1 MEKEILIV
9 LGSPNSPN
17 GELSNISKS
26 RLDYCASIYS
36 KGKKLLC
43 TGGWGKHFN
52 VSKEAHAA
60 IAKKY
65 LVKMGVSKNDFLK
78 FALSENT
85 VDDAVKVKASLS
97 KFSEASLTI
106 ITSDYH
112 LERVKLVFNEVL
124 EVFKLNYI
132 GVQSDLEE
140 KQMTQL
146 LAHERKAIELILK
159 NRLYY

>member
-1 MEKEILIV
+1 MEEEILIV
-9 LGSPNSPN
+9 LGSPNSPK

-26 RLDYCASIYS
+26 RLDYCASMYS
-36 KGKKLLC
+36 IGKKILC

-65 LVKMGVSKNDFLK
+65 LIKAGVSENDFLES
-78 FALSENT
+78 ALSENT

-97 KFSEASLTI
+97 KLREASLTI

-124 EVFKLNYI
+124 EAFKLNCI
-132 GVQSDLEE
+132 GVQGNLKE
-140 KQMTQL
+140 KQLTQL
-146 LAHERKAIELILK
+146 LAHERKAIEQILK
-159 NRLYY
+159 NGLYY